1 MKSNWTRAEVTTADI
16 PGLLSLLTNSGIELR
31 DVRNT
36 DSLHIRF
43 LIKGSQLQALHA
55 IANKR
60 GVGVRVPGRGQKGS
74 RLRMLHKRPVLTLG
88 LIALAALTLFLPTR
102 VLFVRVEGNH
112 LLSQREIL
120 DSAAECGIRMGVSSS
135 SIRSEQVK
143 NRLLQEMPLLQWVGV
158 NTRGCV
164 AVISVRER
172 STEEAMPHEPM
183 ISSMVAARDG
193 IIASCT
199 ATRGSLL
206 CSPGQAVS
214 AGDVLIS
221 GYTNCGIVLR
231 AGSAAGEIY
240 ARTLHKVTVAAPLDW
255 EETDGNGITEKKIT
269 LIIGKKRINFYKD
282 SGILGT
288 TCDKMYTQYVLTLP
302 GGFQLP
308 LTLVVEHS
316 KYFEE
321 ETVTTQI
328 RDVSS
333 LAMDTAKE
341 YLLDQMIGGQILSSN
356 CRQEDADGLLLL
368 RGEYQCMEMIGRIR
382 SEEIIQKHGENN

>member
-1 MKSNWTRAEVTTADI
+1 
-16 PGLLSLLTNSGIELR
+16 
-31 DVRNT
+31 
-36 DSLHIRF
+36 
-43 LIKGSQLQALHA
+43 
-55 IANKR
+55 
-60 GVGVRVPGRGQKGS
+60 
-74 RLRMLHKRPVLTLG
+74 MLYQRPVLILG

-120 DSAAECGIRMGVSSS
+120 DSAADCGIRMGVSGS

-255 EETDGNGITEKKIT
+255 EETDGNGITEEKIT

-288 TCDKMYTQYVLTLP
+288 TCDKMSTVNYITLP
-302 GGFQLP
+302 GGFTLPVALVTEVWRSYECRTEFADEARAERILYSFARTYLNQQMLAGRILQKEELISVTDSSFQLTGHYAC
-308 LTLVVEHS
+308 L
-316 KYFEE
+316 
-321 ETVTTQI
+321 
-328 RDVSS
+328 
-333 LAMDTAKE
+333 
-341 YLLDQMIGGQILSSN
+341 
-356 CRQEDADGLLLL
+356 
-368 RGEYQCMEMIGRIR
+368 EMIGRER
-382 SEEIIQKHGENN
+382 SEETLEHYGKTD